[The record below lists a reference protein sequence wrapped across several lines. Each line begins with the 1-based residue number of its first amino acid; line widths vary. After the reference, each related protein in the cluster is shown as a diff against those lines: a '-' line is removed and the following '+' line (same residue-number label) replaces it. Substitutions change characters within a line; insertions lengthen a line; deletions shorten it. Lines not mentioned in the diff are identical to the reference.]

1 MIRILDKKALL
12 IHTNGLILKT
22 TTITLFNIKD
32 KNQPLHSIFDECK
45 MIQRIQLVNWELH
58 YKFTKYVAFCTNV
71 YIQHHQ

>member
-32 KNQPLHSIFDECK
+32 KNQPLHSIF
-45 MIQRIQLVNWELH
+45 N
-58 YKFTKYVAFCTNV
+58 
-71 YIQHHQ
+71 